1 MHIIAYIC
9 SMKKAILLI
18 VATIIATNFSSAQ
31 NWNAVKND
39 KINYLTGEGRGE
51 TIDEADQQA
60 LATLISQ
67 LSVEVSSN
75 LEMLEG
81 ETTKGG
87 DSEYQ
92 KYVTNKISTFSNA
105 TLTNTEYQVLS
116 NEPDAHVV
124 RWIRRSEIEK
134 IFQGRKDKVYE
145 YLNSAQ
151 KGEAKGKVDDAL
163 RNYYWAYTLLK
174 TLQHP
179 SEIRYEDSKGVSHT
193 VVSWIPEKMNEIFD
207 AISVSVIAKDG
218 DDLNLH
224 FTFNGRPVTTLD
236 YTYFDGGRWSNLY
249 SAKDGKG
256 VLELAPGAITENIQ
270 LKIEFAYKNEAH
282 IDKEIASVINVVK
295 AASFRKSYITI
306 DGKVDKA
313 TAQRVM
319 MSDIKSSKITAS
331 NVSKAVNEN
340 EVKASINQVIAAIRR
355 KSYNEIAHLF
365 TPDGLDMYT
374 RLISYGN
381 AQILGNPQYAVYKNG
396 NYTVVRAIP
405 MSFSFA
411 RGSKKS
417 FVEDIVFT
425 LNEEGKIESL
435 AFALDDQATKDIL
448 TKQAWP
454 EHARMAIIEFL
465 ENYKTAFALERLD
478 YIRTIFDD
486 NAVIIV
492 GKLVKVQT
500 APSAEHQMSYNNQ
513 VVERTRYTKEQYLR
527 NLERCFA
534 SNEFVNIRFANNDII
549 KAGVGGEIYGI
560 QIKQDY
566 YSTNYGDTG
575 YLFLLVDINDP
586 KAPSIKVRT
595 WQPQPDPLDG
605 LIGIEDF

>member
-1 MHIIAYIC
+1 
-9 SMKKAILLI
+9 MKKTILLI
-18 VATIIATNFSSAQ
+18 IALSVLINNATAQ
-31 NWNAVKND
+31 TWSAVKND

-60 LATLISQ
+60 LAALISQ

-81 ETTKGG
+81 ETTKG
-87 DSEYQ
+87 DNSEYQ

-105 TLTNTEYQVLS
+105 TLTNTEYQIIS

-134 IFQGRKDKVYE
+134 IFQGRKDKVFE
-145 YLNSAQ
+145 YLTSAQ
-151 KGEAKGKVDDAL
+151 KGEQKGKVDDAL

-179 SEIRYEDSKGVSHT
+179 SSIKFEDNEGVSHT
-193 VVSWIPEKMNEIFD
+193 VVSWIPEKMNEIFE
-207 AISVSVIAKDG
+207 AIKVSVISKDG
-218 DDLNLH
+218 DDLDLF
-224 FTFNGRPVTTLD
+224 FTFNGKPITSLD

-282 IDKEIASVINVVK
+282 IDKEISSVINVVK
-295 AASFRKSYITI
+295 GASFRKSYITI
-306 DGKVDKA
+306 DGKVDHKA
-313 TAQRVM
+313 A
-319 MSDIKSSKITAS
+319 KSAEIADMNTNRITVS
-331 NVSKAVNEN
+331 NVSKAANEGDIR
-340 EVKASINQVIAAIRR
+340 ASMNKVIDAIRK
-355 KSYNEIAHLF
+355 KSYNNIAHLF
-365 TPDGLDMYT
+365 TPDGLDMYN

-381 AQILGNPQYAVYKNG
+381 AQILGDPQYAVYKNG
-396 NYTVVRAIP
+396 NYTVVRSIP
-405 MSFSFA
+405 MSFYFS
-411 RGSKKS
+411 RGTKKS

-425 LNEEGKIESL
+425 FDSYGKIESL
-435 AFALDDQATKDIL
+435 AFALDDAATKDVL

-492 GKLVKVQT
+492 GKLVKVKT
-500 APSAEHQMSYNNQ
+500 APNSEHQISYNNHII
-513 VVERTRYTKEQYLR
+513 ERTRYTKEQYLR

-575 YLFLLVDINDP
+575 YLFLLVDINNP
-586 KAPSIKVRT
+586 KEPSIKVRT
-595 WQPQPDPLDG
+595 WQPEPDPMDG
-605 LIGIEDF
+605 IIGIEDF